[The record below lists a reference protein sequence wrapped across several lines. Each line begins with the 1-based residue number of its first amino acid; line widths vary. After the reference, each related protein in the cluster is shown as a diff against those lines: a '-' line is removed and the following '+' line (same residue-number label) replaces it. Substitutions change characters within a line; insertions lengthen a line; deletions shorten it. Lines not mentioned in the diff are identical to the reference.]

1 MNNFWTRV
9 QFPTFPPFKSAESI
23 TNIQQY
29 PINNQIKAKE
39 LRVIDDS
46 GENLGVITL
55 EQALNLAK
63 EKNLDLIEIAPTA
76 KPPVAR
82 IISFD
87 KFRYQ
92 KEKEFK
98 KQKQGQKTIELKHI
112 RISARSGRNDLEIK
126 IRQLEEFL
134 EENHKVE
141 IQLFLKGREKGNKE
155 WALFKLQEFL
165 RMITKS
171 YEITMEPR
179 FVGRGYVVQIIKK

>member
-1 MNNFWTRV
+1 MN
-9 QFPTFPPFKSAESI
+9 I

-55 EQALNLAK
+55 EQALDLAK
-63 EKNLDLIEIAPTA
+63 EKNLDLIEIAPGA

-82 IISFD
+82 IISYD

-92 KEKEFK
+92 KEKELK
-98 KQKQGQKTIELKHI
+98 KQRQGQKTIELKHI
-112 RISARSGRNDLEIK
+112 RISARAGRNDLEIK

-165 RMITKS
+165 KMINKN

-179 FVGRGYVVQIIKK
+179 FIGRGYVVQIIKK